1 MAIVIESGFHLL
13 LGGVRVEANCLE
25 DALRK
30 LRGRGFKLTPQRRAV
45 LELFCSDGA
54 QHLTAQQAHDAIR
67 AREPGIGLVTV
78 YRCLELFTSVGILD
92 KIKFNDG
99 FDRYERRPDSAGHHH
114 HLVCT
119 GCGQVVEFGD
129 CLIKSIERELERM
142 SGFCI
147 EGHWLELIG
156 QCPKCRD
163 HAKEDN

>member
-1 MAIVIESGFHLL
+1 M
-13 LGGVRVEANCLE
+13 
-25 DALRK
+25 
-30 LRGRGFKLTPQRRAV
+30 
-45 LELFCSDGA
+45 
-54 QHLTAQQAHDAIR
+54 
-67 AREPGIGLVTV
+67 
-78 YRCLELFTSVGILD
+78 SVGILD